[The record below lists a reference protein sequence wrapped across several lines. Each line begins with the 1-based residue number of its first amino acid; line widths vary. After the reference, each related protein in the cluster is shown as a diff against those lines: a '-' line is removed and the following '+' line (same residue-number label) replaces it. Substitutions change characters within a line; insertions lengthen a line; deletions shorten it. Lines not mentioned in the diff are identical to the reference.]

1 MKGTPSR
8 AGWPAWFKHFRSDDL
23 DEVRAY
29 VDRDVGPHFRIA
41 HQPGPVGF
49 DMHVAA
55 GQTLTVG
62 WNSVAVGKT
71 IRGRTEHPVL
81 HLESPPG
88 TVFRLGRQVLKATVA
103 GAATLTG
110 AGCEFTRSSP
120 AGQLFAIQLDGA
132 TLECEISA
140 RQGLVPGAWTW
151 ALARLR
157 LDETQRQSLQADAW
171 QFTQALAPDA
181 PPTHA
186 AFCASRIVASVAK
199 AVVAQDAARPAG
211 ALSQQRLRSLE
222 AWIDA
227 HLDSPIS
234 LGKLCAQAGVGERC
248 LQKAFETHR
257 GMSPLRFVTE
267 RRLHASRRRLAEAG
281 PAQSVTRVAL
291 DLGFDHLGRF
301 AAQYRELFGELPS
314 QTQRQRQDRSFCG

>member
-1 MKGTPSR
+1 
-8 AGWPAWFKHFRSDDL
+8 
-23 DEVRAY
+23 
-29 VDRDVGPHFRIA
+29 
-41 HQPGPVGF
+41 
-49 DMHVAA
+49 MHVAA

-199 AVVAQDAARPAG
+199 AMVAQDAARPAG

-248 LQKAFETHR
+248 HR
-257 GMSPLRFVTE
+257 AAAACIAAAPRCGRAGAERHARGTGSGLRSPGALRRPIPGAV
-267 RRLHASRRRLAEAG
+267 RG
-281 PAQSVTRVAL
+281 VAL
-291 DLGFDHLGRF
+291 AD
-301 AAQYRELFGELPS
+301 AAPA
-314 QTQRQRQDRSFCG
+314 TRSFVLWIVAPPSCHFNSGFAGATQAVAVLTMPQCFKTSRE

>member
-1 MKGTPSR
+1 MVACDGRGAVVESQRAAPPCAGLSNRSPYKDQEDSHAKPVALRKVKGTPSR

-81 HLESPPG
+81 HLDSPPG
-88 TVFRLGRQVLKATVA
+88 TVFRLGRQVLKPTVA

-120 AGQLFAIQLDGA
+120 AGQLFVIQMDSA
-132 TLECEISA
+132 TLGCEISA
-140 RQGLVPGAWTW
+140 RQGGRRAPGHGRWRVCAWTKPN
-151 ALARLR
+151 AK
-157 LDETQRQSLQADAW
+157 
-171 QFTQALAPDA
+171 
-181 PPTHA
+181 
-186 AFCASRIVASVAK
+186 ASRPMPGNSPRLWHPMHRQRTPPSAHRESSPRWRRRWWRRM
-199 AVVAQDAARPAG
+199 QPGRPA
-211 ALSQQRLRSLE
+211 R
-222 AWIDA
+222 
-227 HLDSPIS
+227 
-234 LGKLCAQAGVGERC
+234 
-248 LQKAFETHR
+248 
-257 GMSPLRFVTE
+257 
-267 RRLHASRRRLAEAG
+267 
-281 PAQSVTRVAL
+281 
-291 DLGFDHLGRF
+291 
-301 AAQYRELFGELPS
+301 
-314 QTQRQRQDRSFCG
+314 